1 MTRIKGVK
9 PQWIDPKTKNNI
21 TIDNLPTERLI
32 AALSIQENWKIR
44 AKCAEHLKSR
54 KEKGVHEALLN
65 SIKNDAHLEVRK
77 KAMDSFQ
84 RVTGFKSS
92 DVFDYAPALKWW
104 DKNKENIY
112 ENLKEQQTIEM
123 YYKKNN
129 KIESEKVKKD

>member
-1 MTRIKGVK
+1 MR
-9 PQWIDPKTKNNI
+9 
-21 TIDNLPTERLI
+21 
-32 AALSIQENWKIR
+32 S
-44 AKCAEHLKSR
+44 
-54 KEKGVHEALLN
+54 LLN
-65 SIKNDAHLEVRK
+65 VFVFSDIE
-77 KAMDSFQ
+77 
-84 RVTGFKSS
+84 RVAFAISGFKSS